1 MSSACDIFI
10 SYSSSDAALAFGLAD
25 RLRRKGYSLWIDK
38 EGIGGAT
45 SWSKEIA
52 EAIVNCRALVVLLSS
67 ESVKS
72 EHVGREV
79 LIAAEKQKAII
90 PVDLERVELPSS
102 LLYTLAGIQRVPHTN
117 DDLLWKTLERF
128 GISSAPVVTN
138 SGSEFTP
145 LPPDPFGR
153 KTLAVLPFENLSS
166 DAEDRWFA
174 EGLTH
179 ELINVLSQIRAL
191 RVKDRKSVGSYNTTG
206 KSLSRIADEL
216 GVEYILEGTVRKAGD
231 KLRATAELIDVRNDD
246 HLWSDTFKGTLDDIF
261 ELQERIATEIASALK
276 LKLTL
281 EEQSNVGKRL
291 TDNLQAY
298 EAYVKAEEIAAASFT
313 AFEEVLRYANLALKE
328 DAGFSEAWTMKS
340 RALNGMVMNLGFPL
354 RFADEAR
361 DAATT
366 ALKYYPH
373 SAKAFVELAHAHAL
387 LDNRD
392 DALRAR
398 ARAIELDANDS
409 YVLMKAGVTL
419 SILGDF
425 RAALADFERGRT
437 IRPDDISLIVNEA
450 WAASSAGDDALIQ
463 SLIESSLPF
472 MEREITLH
480 PEDVT
485 YLALVVWALAIS
497 GQKDDAVAHTA
508 SLLQPPDDP
517 YSAAVCALGLFA
529 CDMID
534 EGFEVALAAPGVI
547 PLVRYT
553 AMLPQLPVLLSDPRY
568 FLLEERRDNELEELA
583 AR

>member
-1 MSSACDIFI
+1 MSSCDLFI
-10 SYSSSDAALAFGLAD
+10 SYSSADAGQAFALAD
-25 RLRRKGYSLWIDK
+25 RLRRRGFSLWIDK

-52 EAIVNCRALVVLLSS
+52 EAIVGCKVLVVLLSA

-72 EHVGREV
+72 EHVCREV

-102 LLYTLAGIQRVPHTN
+102 LLYPLAGIQRVPHAN
-117 DDLLWKTLERF
+117 EELLWKTLERF
-128 GISSAPVVTN
+128 GIKSAPVDTN
-138 SGSEFTP
+138 TGSEFSP
-145 LPPDPFGR
+145 LPPDPYGR
-153 KTLAVLPFENLSS
+153 KSLAVLPFENLSS
-166 DAEDRWFA
+166 DPEDRWFA

-179 ELINVLSQIRAL
+179 ELINVLSQIKAL

-231 KLRATAELIDVRNDD
+231 KLRATAELIDVRHDD

-261 ELQERIATEIASALK
+261 DLQERIATEIAAALK
-276 LKLTL
+276 LTLTL

-291 TDNLQAY
+291 TDNLEAY

-313 AFEEVLRYANLALKE
+313 AYEEVLRYANSALAL
-328 DAGFSEAWTMKS
+328 DPRFSEAWAMKA

-373 SAKAFVELAHAHAL
+373 SARAFVELAHAQAL
-387 LDNRD
+387 LGNSDE
-392 DALRAR
+392 ALRAR
-398 ARAIELDANDS
+398 ARGVELDSNDS

-419 SILGDF
+419 AIVGDF

-450 WAASSAGDDALIQ
+450 WAASSAGDHTLIQ

-485 YLALVVWALAIS
+485 YLAFVVWALAIS
-497 GQKDDAVAHTA
+497 GQKEEALSQTTA
-508 SLLQPPDDP
+508 LQQPPDDP

-529 CDMID
+529 CDLID

-553 AMLPQLPVLLSDPRY
+553 TMLPQLEWIRDDPRY
-568 FLLEERRDNELEELA
+568 ALLEERKEREIEELA